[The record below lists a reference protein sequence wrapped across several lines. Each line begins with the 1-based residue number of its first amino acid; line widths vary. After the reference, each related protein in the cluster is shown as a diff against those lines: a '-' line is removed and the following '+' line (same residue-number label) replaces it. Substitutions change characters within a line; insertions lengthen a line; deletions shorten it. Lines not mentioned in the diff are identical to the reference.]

1 MGQHGHQGAWLQ
13 QCQVSC
19 TAPGQDAGTG
29 SFFPRSS
36 HRRPGTPSPRRA
48 KPTKAKR
55 PPGGLRR
62 PPGGLRRPGGRQQE
76 GGGGCS
82 GAGELGR
89 EARCGGSRGSAR
101 GSCGVRTGAPARLP
115 SAPAVL

>member
-1 MGQHGHQGAWLQ
+1 MGQHRHQGAWLQ

-48 KPTKAKR
+48 KPTKAK
-55 PPGGLRR
+55 R

>member
-1 MGQHGHQGAWLQ
+1 MGQQGRQGAWLQ
-13 QCQVSC
+13 RCQMSC
-19 TAPGQDAGTG
+19 TAPGQDAGTRR
-29 SFFPRSS
+29 FFPRSS
-36 HRRPGTPSPRRA
+36 HQRQGTPSPCCA

-62 PPGGLRRPGGRQQE
+62 LGGRQQE

-89 EARCGGSRGSAR
+89 EARCGGSRGSER
-101 GSCGVRTGAPARLP
+101 GSCGVRTGAADRLP

>member
-13 QCQVSC
+13 QCQMSC

-48 KPTKAKR
+48 KSTKAK
-55 PPGGLRR
+55 R

-89 EARCGGSRGSAR
+89 EARCGGSHGSER
-101 GSCGVRTGAPARLP
+101 GSCGVRTGAADRLP